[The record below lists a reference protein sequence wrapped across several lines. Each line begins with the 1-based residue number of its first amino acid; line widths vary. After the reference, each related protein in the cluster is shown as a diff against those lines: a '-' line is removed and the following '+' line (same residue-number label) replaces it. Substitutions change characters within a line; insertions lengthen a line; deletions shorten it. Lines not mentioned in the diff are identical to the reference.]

1 MSQDRFIFETV
12 DFQNGANTIN
22 NFVKSYNAVNTS
34 NPFQFKSDYDRM
46 KNLLGS
52 KGQSRNSGYYDG
64 LYANYYVMTVTSP
77 TPPSSNGPGGSGWG
91 RLLASGPLQTINL
104 TDSFFQA
111 KTGQSDQLAVQISGY
126 LYSPASNTVTLQTVS
141 DDGVV
146 VFFNGSKV
154 IDNWDYHGA
163 ETDTSSPLSVLPGY
177 NPITIRFFEGVV
189 TGQLSLSY
197 QLGSNAYT
205 GDLPCNFF
213 YNYNQM

>member
-77 TPPSSNGPGGSGWG
+77 TIPSSNGVGGSGWG
-91 RLLASGPLQTINL
+91 RRLWSGPLQTINL
-104 TDSFFQA
+104 NDALF
-111 KTGQSDQLAVQISGY
+111 
-126 LYSPASNTVTLQTVS
+126 
-141 DDGVV
+141 
-146 VFFNGSKV
+146 
-154 IDNWDYHGA
+154 
-163 ETDTSSPLSVLPGY
+163 
-177 NPITIRFFEGVV
+177 
-189 TGQLSLSY
+189 
-197 QLGSNAYT
+197 
-205 GDLPCNFF
+205 
-213 YNYNQM
+213 